1 MMLRI
6 MIVNFQGIWSKKE
19 FFENC
24 LLNSN
29 ADVVI
34 GSETFLNPSIKNV
47 EFLPPGFTAY
57 RRDRDD
63 RWGGVTKSSL
73 DTDVVFNS
81 TQTEYISIKKT
92 HQKPVILCSAYR
104 PRKNDIEYLKLLV
117 KSKESFLKIIS
128 GLVVNLPDIN
138 WENNIISSHQE
149 LNESF
154 LSVLYDGNLS
164 KTVNFPTRKDNT
176 RDILSTTNNTLT
188 SNIIDVPGISNHQ
201 DPSC

>member
-1 MMLRI
+1 M
-6 MIVNFQGIWSKKE
+6 
-19 FFENC
+19 
-24 LLNSN
+24 NSN

-34 GSETFLNPSIKNV
+34 GSETFLNPSIKNA

-63 RWGGVTKSSL
+63 RWGGVTIITKSSL
-73 DTDVVFNS
+73 VTDVVFKS
-81 TQTEYISIKKT
+81 TQTECISIKKT

-138 WENNIISSHQE
+138 WENNIISSHQYNKE

-154 LSVLYDGNLS
+154 LSVLYDGNLDQL
-164 KTVNFPTRKDNT
+164 VNFPTRKDNT